1 MIKSPSNHTVYISNL
16 SYHRDQT
23 GIKNL
28 FSRYGKIKNV
38 TIILDPETK
47 QSKGMAFVEM
57 NTEEE
62 AKLAIAGLNQQ
73 VIDGRTLKTNFAF
86 QQRNPENNKFKPKPG
101 AKSAKTK
108 VAADLKL
115 KQKSKIKYKSKGKTK
130 FKD

>member
-1 MIKSPSNHTVYISNL
+1 MITKAANPTVYISNL
-16 SYHRDQT
+16 SYRRDET

-47 QSKGMAFVEM
+47 QSRGMAFVEM
-57 NTEEE
+57 NTLEE
-62 AKLAIAGLNQQ
+62 AQLAIAGLNQV

-101 AKSAKTK
+101 AKPAVKASAKS
-108 VAADLKL
+108 DF
-115 KQKSKIKYKSKGKTK
+115 KSRPKK
-130 FKD
+130 FKK